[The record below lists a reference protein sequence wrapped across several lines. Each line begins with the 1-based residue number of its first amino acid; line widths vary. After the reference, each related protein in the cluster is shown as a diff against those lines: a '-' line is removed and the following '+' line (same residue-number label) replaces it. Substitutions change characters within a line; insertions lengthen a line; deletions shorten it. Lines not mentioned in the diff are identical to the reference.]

1 MPDIK
6 PAVVE
11 IIAALF
17 QLDPSTIG
25 DECGPDVVEQWDSLQ
40 HLNLVLD
47 LEQRFTVQLEPEE
60 IARMQS
66 VRSITD
72 ILSRKLNSTPPA

>member
-1 MPDIK
+1 MSDIK

-25 DECGPDVVEQWDSLQ
+25 DDCGPNVVAQWDSLQ

-47 LEQRFTVQLEPEE
+47 LEQRFNVQIEPEE
-60 IARMQS
+60 IVRMQD

-72 ILSRKLNSTPPA
+72 ILSVKLAGTPSA